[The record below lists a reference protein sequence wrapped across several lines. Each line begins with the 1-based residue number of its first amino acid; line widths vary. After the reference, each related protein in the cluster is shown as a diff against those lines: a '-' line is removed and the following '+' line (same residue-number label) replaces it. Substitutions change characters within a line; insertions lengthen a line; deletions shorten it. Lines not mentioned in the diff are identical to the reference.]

1 MAVKALLTP
10 FRRLPTNIVCYKP
23 KILTL
28 IGCLLATDNWQIF
41 ADFALHEEIFTKKEI
56 LAAIQQAQSL
66 VDGDTWDRF
75 ALFKAFN
82 QSDHIKL
89 LINAVAIFEYICSQL
104 QFLQTWKQWNRL
116 ED

>member
-1 MAVKALLTP
+1 MVVKALLTP

-41 ADFALHEEIFTKKEI
+41 ADFDLHEEIFTKKEI

-66 VDGDTWDRF
+66 VDGDTWDRI
-75 ALFKAFN
+75 ALFKTFH
-82 QSDHIKL
+82 QSDHTKL
-89 LINAVAIFEYICSQL
+89 LTGVVASENICNYL
-104 QFLQTWKQWNRL
+104 QFSHTLKQWDHL